1 MDSLPR
7 IEIDGASKTI
17 GNSVVLD
24 QIQLTVKPGEMIGLQ
39 GVNGSGKTM
48 LLRLISGLIYPTKG
62 HVLIDGKM
70 LGSDLEFP
78 PSIGF
83 LIENPTFL
91 PQYTGAENLQMLSS
105 LHQMMPTAQIES
117 VLQRVGL
124 HDTKYKKYSLGMK
137 QRLGIAAAVF
147 EQPDIILLDEP
158 TNALDESG
166 ITIFFLDLTYE
177 EYVWNIPLYSVAFIL
192 RLLAIFSIALL
203 IQKYHQ
209 PLSVG
214 KQARAWVPLSAVF
227 PISTLLII
235 WQIYTF
241 PHEQQIWQICLLI
254 LNVVD
259 VVAILL
265 LDHLEQSAINRE
277 KLVAAAERAHVQDE
291 NIEAL
296 SQAYAGQRKMTHDYR
311 AQLST
316 LSELVDQGNLAEVKA
331 FLSEMKD
338 HQSERILLINT
349 HNAAIDA
356 VLNQKDYAGQRQGI
370 DMRFRVNNQ
379 YLVISGEES
388 LPDINTSSQY
398 VATGEKQYVL
408 MSQEDYW
415 NGLVTNAS
423 PAQ

>member
-137 QRLGIAAAVF
+137 QRLAIAQAIMEKPKV
-147 EQPDIILLDEP
+147 IMLDEP
-158 TNALDESG
+158 TNGLDQEG
-166 ITIFFLDLTYE
+166 VNLIRKVIAE
-177 EYVWNIPLYSVAFIL
+177 EKHRGAII
-192 RLLAIFSIALL
+192 LLASHNSEDIRV
-203 IQKYHQ
+203 
-209 PLSVG
+209 LSDKIYRMDMG
-214 KQARAWVPLSAVF
+214 K
-227 PISTLLII
+227 IS
-235 WQIYTF
+235 
-241 PHEQQIWQICLLI
+241 
-254 LNVVD
+254 
-259 VVAILL
+259 
-265 LDHLEQSAINRE
+265 LERE
-277 KLVAAAERAHVQDE
+277 
-291 NIEAL
+291 
-296 SQAYAGQRKMTHDYR
+296 
-311 AQLST
+311 
-316 LSELVDQGNLAEVKA
+316 
-331 FLSEMKD
+331 
-338 HQSERILLINT
+338 
-349 HNAAIDA
+349 
-356 VLNQKDYAGQRQGI
+356 
-370 DMRFRVNNQ
+370 
-379 YLVISGEES
+379 
-388 LPDINTSSQY
+388 
-398 VATGEKQYVL
+398 
-408 MSQEDYW
+408 
-415 NGLVTNAS
+415 NG
-423 PAQ
+423 

>member
-1 MDSLPR
+1 MDLLPR

-91 PQYTGAENLQMLSS
+91 PQYT
-105 LHQMMPTAQIES
+105 AQIES

-166 ITIFFLDLTYE
+166 ITMLENVIQDETSRGATIVMASHDMNFLHHCC
-177 EYVWNIPLYSVAFIL
+177 S
-192 RLLAIFSIALL
+192 
-203 IQKYHQ
+203 K
-209 PLSVG
+209 
-214 KQARAWVPLSAVF
+214 
-227 PISTLLII
+227 
-235 WQIYTF
+235 IYTM
-241 PHEQQIWQICLLI
+241 
-254 LNVVD
+254 
-259 VVAILL
+259 
-265 LDHLEQSAINRE
+265 
-277 KLVAAAERAHVQDE
+277 RA
-291 NIEAL
+291 
-296 SQAYAGQRKMTHDYR
+296 G
-311 AQLST
+311 T
-316 LSELVDQGNLAEVKA
+316 LSL
-331 FLSEMKD
+331 
-338 HQSERILLINT
+338 
-349 HNAAIDA
+349 
-356 VLNQKDYAGQRQGI
+356 
-370 DMRFRVNNQ
+370 
-379 YLVISGEES
+379 
-388 LPDINTSSQY
+388 
-398 VATGEKQYVL
+398 
-408 MSQEDYW
+408 
-415 NGLVTNAS
+415 
-423 PAQ
+423 

>member
-1 MDSLPR
+1 MDLLPR

-158 TNALDESG
+158 TNA
-166 ITIFFLDLTYE
+166 
-177 EYVWNIPLYSVAFIL
+177 VA
-192 RLLAIFSIALL
+192 
-203 IQKYHQ
+203 
-209 PLSVG
+209 
-214 KQARAWVPLSAVF
+214 
-227 PISTLLII
+227 
-235 WQIYTF
+235 
-241 PHEQQIWQICLLI
+241 
-254 LNVVD
+254 VD
-259 VVAILL
+259 SYF
-265 LDHLEQSAINRE
+265 Q
-277 KLVAAAERAHVQDE
+277 
-291 NIEAL
+291 
-296 SQAYAGQRKMTHDYR
+296 M
-311 AQLST
+311 
-316 LSELVDQGNLAEVKA
+316 
-331 FLSEMKD
+331 
-338 HQSERILLINT
+338 
-349 HNAAIDA
+349 
-356 VLNQKDYAGQRQGI
+356 
-370 DMRFRVNNQ
+370 
-379 YLVISGEES
+379 
-388 LPDINTSSQY
+388 
-398 VATGEKQYVL
+398 
-408 MSQEDYW
+408 
-415 NGLVTNAS
+415 
-423 PAQ
+423 